1 VRVSGENFDD
11 KSGKYWVELRGNCD
25 VRATDVLLT
34 SLGGG
39 GPQAAAPAGEKLA
52 FSFAFFA
59 RRASDARIYLDKESQ
74 ERSTTRERESSE
86 SLAEDNRGSGGR
98 SLSSLNES
106 NSMTQRQRSES
117 KGTIEKRDT
126 SFKFKVE
133 QSEGVD
139 NAVTNVLT
147 TAGFDVVKFSDV
159 LGTCPGGPSLD
170 EVVTTFANP
179 AENQAELVPAPLRG
193 RMVAAAR
200 HPDCGVA
207 FFAIGLLDILKAEE
221 SNGRVRVTVAL
232 TADVRDLRKRI
243 PTAVASI
250 PAAQKTGMGR
260 DRLEA
265 TNNALRLAATEGAR
279 ELVDML
285 RQRGLN

>member
-1 VRVSGENFDD
+1 
-11 KSGKYWVELRGNCD
+11 
-25 VRATDVLLT
+25 
-34 SLGGG
+34 
-39 GPQAAAPAGEKLA
+39 
-52 FSFAFFA
+52 
-59 RRASDARIYLDKESQ
+59 
-74 ERSTTRERESSE
+74 
-86 SLAEDNRGSGGR
+86 
-98 SLSSLNES
+98 
-106 NSMTQRQRSES
+106 MTQRQRSES